1 MENNKEISEE
11 LQKAFK
17 ICADYGY
24 GVMSFD
30 NIEEDRFEIWQL
42 KQMLEVLTNNIVLV
56 RKTIQGKDTYSLEI
70 KGGCETMD
78 EYEYELFKGWLKNDK
93 Q

>member
-1 MENNKEISEE
+1 MSEQISEE

-17 ICADYGY
+17 VCADNDYAVVEY
-24 GVMSFD
+24 D
-30 NIEEDRFEIWQL
+30 YINKLYDEIRDL
-42 KQMLEVLTNNIVLV
+42 RTMLDVLTNNIVLV

-70 KGGCETMD
+70 KEGCETMD

>member
-1 MENNKEISEE
+1 MSEQISEE

-17 ICADYGY
+17 VCSDNGY
-24 GVMSFD
+24 AVTT
-30 NIEEDRFEIWQL
+30 FEIL
-42 KQMLEVLTNNIVLV
+42 EKQIQERSDLYAMLDVLTNNIVLV

-70 KGGCETMD
+70 KEGCETMD

>member
-1 MENNKEISEE
+1 MSEQISEE

-17 ICADYGY
+17 VCSDNNYAVVECDYINKLY
-24 GVMSFD
+24 D
-30 NIEEDRFEIWQL
+30 EIRDL
-42 KQMLEVLTNNIVLV
+42 RAMLDVLTSNIVLV

-70 KGGCETMD
+70 KEGCETMD

-93 Q
+93 R